1 MMAGGL
7 NLFNRLHTQLGEL
20 IAATASGDRL
30 PTEPKLAKMLGVSRA
45 TLREAMRTFETQGFI
60 QRRQGVGTFVVR
72 PAGVM
77 ETGLE
82 LLESIESMAVRR
94 GLSVRMGDYETKL
107 RPAEDPEREQLKVN
121 EVLELSRVIETQDR
135 PIAYL
140 VDVLPSNLLT
150 EAEVQRDFTGSVLDL
165 LLKRGNP
172 QVATASAEIL
182 ATAVES
188 DVARILRIQR
198 GDVVLHFKSLVGAV
212 DGSVI
217 DLSRSYFLP
226 GYFRFHVI
234 RRVEPR
240 LFELQYS
247 RNSTMEAED
256 A

>member
-1 MMAGGL
+1 MMAAGP

-20 IAATASGDRL
+20 ISATAAGGRL
-30 PTEPKLAKMLGVSRA
+30 PTEPKLAEMLSVSRA
-45 TLREAMRTFETQGFI
+45 TLREAMRTFETQGLI

-82 LLESIESMAVRR
+82 LLESIESMAERS
-94 GLSVRMGDYETKL
+94 GLSVRMGDYEMKR
-107 RPAEDPEREQLKVN
+107 RPALPAESEALN
-121 EVLELSRVIETQDR
+121 ESQILQLSRVIEAQDR

-140 VDVLPSNLLT
+140 VDMLPGSLLT
-150 EAEVQRDFTGSVLDL
+150 EAEVQTQFTGSVLDL

-172 QVATASAEIL
+172 QVATANTEIL

-198 GDVVLHFKSLVGAV
+198 GDVVLHFKSTVMSV
-212 DGSVI
+212 DGGVV

-226 GYFRFHVI
+226 GYFRFRVA
-234 RRVEPR
+234 RRVDPR
-240 LFELQYS
+240 RFELTYFT
-247 RNSTMEAED
+247 NSNHGG
-256 A
+256 